1 PWASEMNEYLS
12 LIILGAVQGLTEFL
26 PISSDG
32 HLVVASEIG
41 RALFGD
47 ASPRQTLGLTILL
60 HLGTLLA
67 ILIFFG
73 RRVVDVITSNRR
85 VIPLLIVGTLPAVA
99 LGLPLK
105 FFAEDALVNPLFT
118 GLMLPLTGAVLL
130 WSKGA
135 TDGENRYQ
143 D

>member
-1 PWASEMNEYLS
+1 MNEYLT

-41 RALFGD
+41 RAIFGED
-47 ASPRQTLGLTILL
+47 APRQTLGLTILL

-67 ILIFFG
+67 ILVFFG
-73 RRVVDVITSNRR
+73 RRVVDLITSDCR

-105 FFAEDALVNPLFT
+105 LFGEEALVNPIFT
-118 GLMLPLTGAVLL
+118 GLMLPLTGVALL

-135 TDGENRYQ
+135 PAGDTP
-143 D
+143 